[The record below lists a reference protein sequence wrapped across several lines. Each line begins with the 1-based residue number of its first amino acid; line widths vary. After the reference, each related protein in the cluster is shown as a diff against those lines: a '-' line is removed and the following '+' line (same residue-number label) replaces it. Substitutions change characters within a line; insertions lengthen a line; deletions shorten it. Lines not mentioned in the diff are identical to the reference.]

1 MSAFIESLLID
12 CENPIVEMNI
22 NMNMIANSF
31 IGIDLVTYLIY
42 YNIFIY

>member
-12 CENPIVEMNI
+12 CENPIVEM